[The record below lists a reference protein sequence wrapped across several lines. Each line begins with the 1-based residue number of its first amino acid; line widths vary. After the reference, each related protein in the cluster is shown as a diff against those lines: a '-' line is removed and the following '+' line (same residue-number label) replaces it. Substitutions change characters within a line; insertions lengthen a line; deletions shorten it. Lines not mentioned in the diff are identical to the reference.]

1 MESAK
6 ENDIGV
12 DAALLIGEHS
22 PVTDQSNRQR
32 CLLGSRIAPQLDGTS
47 RIALAV
53 WPIVRSRCI
62 LLIIAL
68 GVGWSSLV
76 VDARAQAAEP
86 SPEFPSQAPQFHDNS
101 TSPKATAPFTQLLRE
116 GEALAKAREYDRA
129 IESYNRALALGAPTP
144 LAESIALTYRAGAL
158 SRLGRIQEAISDH
171 DRAVSLDSN
180 AFTRWARAETLQ
192 KAQRLKEALSDY
204 DTALRLAPDNAQ
216 SLVGRGRV
224 LASLGQHDAA
234 IAAFDRAV
242 AIKPDA
248 HSLSNR
254 GFYLATRGELDSAIR
269 DFSSAI
275 QADPTDLPARI
286 NRANAYSKRGDLDR
300 ALAEYETVL
309 RTSGPNA
316 LAYRGRG
323 WAYERHGRIDLARA
337 DYERALQLSPSDTW
351 LQNALKNLPSRK

>member
-1 MESAK
+1 
-6 ENDIGV
+6 
-12 DAALLIGEHS
+12 
-22 PVTDQSNRQR
+22 
-32 CLLGSRIAPQLDGTS
+32 
-47 RIALAV
+47 
-53 WPIVRSRCI
+53 

-68 GVGWSSLV
+68 GVGWGALT
-76 VDARAQAAEP
+76 DGQAQVAEP
-86 SPEFPSQAPQFHDNS
+86 SQEFPSQAPQLHDSS
-101 TSPKATAPFTQLLRE
+101 TSANATAPFTQLLRE

-180 AFTRWARAETLQ
+180 AFTRWARAETLR
-192 KAQRLKEALSDY
+192 KAQRLTEAFSDY
-204 DTALRLAPDNAQ
+204 EIVLRLAPDDAP

-224 LASLGQHDAA
+224 LARLGQHDAA

-254 GFYLATRGELDSAIR
+254 GFYLATRGDLDRATR

-275 QADPTDLPARI
+275 QVDPTDLPARI
-286 NRANAYSKRGDLDR
+286 NRANAYAQRGDLDL
-300 ALAEYETVL
+300 ALADYNEVL
-309 RTSGPNA
+309 RMSGPNA
-316 LAYRGRG
+316 DAYGGRA
-323 WAYERHGRIDLARA
+323 WAYEKQNRIDLARA
-337 DYERALQLSPSDTW
+337 DYERALQLSPNDKW
-351 LQNALKNLPSRK
+351 LQNALKNLPRR